1 MKERFYV
8 IYALVDPRDESVRY
22 VGISDNMPRRFMLHL
37 RETGSR
43 TAKGTWLAE
52 LQRCGLQPTIKIL
65 EEMQVEKT
73 QRYLVEERERHWIR
87 AFEQSGASLTNVR
100 DTPLDPRT
108 NWEPGKYYDRRH
120 SASLLRGL
128 DNAGGNPT
136 LDQLRIRAGLRVNEL
151 ADLAGISIG
160 TLGRMLNG
168 EAVSN
173 DSIFRVLRAL
183 SQRLGYDILP
193 NKVRGLRGRR

>member
-1 MKERFYV
+1 MMKERIYV

-22 VGISDNMPRRFMLHL
+22 IGITDNMPTRFIHHL

-52 LQRCGLQPTIKIL
+52 LRRYGLQPTIKIL
-65 EEMQVEKT
+65 EEMRVKQT

-87 AFEQSGASLTNVR
+87 AFEQSGASLTNIR
-100 DTPLDPRT
+100 DTLSGPRT
-108 NWEPGKYYDRRH
+108 DWEPGKYLGRRH

-128 DNAGGNPT
+128 DNAGGDPT

-151 ADLAGISIG
+151 ADLAGISNM
-160 TLGRMLNG
+160 TLHNMLNG
-168 EAVSN
+168 VAVSH
-173 DSIFRVLRAL
+173 DSIFRVLRSL
-183 SQRLGYDILP
+183 SRRLGYDIMP
-193 NKVRGLRGRR
+193 NKVRGLRAL